1 VQERIGV
8 VRDCLADLVAF
19 CSFDRIVVR
28 PSSSEMMSLVEDG
41 NVPLL
46 VEILEGIKDGDAVR
60 LGVVG
65 GLLREV
71 D

>member
-1 VQERIGV
+1 
-8 VRDCLADLVAF
+8 
-19 CSFDRIVVR
+19 
-28 PSSSEMMSLVEDG
+28 MMSLVEDG